1 MTDKLDIE
9 YDIGEDGKVEFQL
22 PPDTVRG
29 RVRISIEPLE
39 EATSEPEIDANDPDY
54 DPELEALLTD
64 VNLRGQGLTAEEIA
78 NAPEIGIWK
87 DRTDIFD
94 GAAYVD
100 AIRRKRYTWYGE
112 IKPDQ
117 ED

>member
-9 YDIGEDGKVEFQL
+9 YNIGEDGKVEFRL

-39 EATSEPEIDANDPDY
+39 EATSEPEIDPNDPDY

-64 VNLRGQGLTAEEIA
+64 ENLRGQGLTAEEIA

-87 DRTDIFD
+87 DRTDMGD
-94 GAAYVD
+94 SVEYVERM
-100 AIRRKRYTWYGE
+100 RRESTQHRLDRE
-112 IKPDQ
+112 
-117 ED
+117 